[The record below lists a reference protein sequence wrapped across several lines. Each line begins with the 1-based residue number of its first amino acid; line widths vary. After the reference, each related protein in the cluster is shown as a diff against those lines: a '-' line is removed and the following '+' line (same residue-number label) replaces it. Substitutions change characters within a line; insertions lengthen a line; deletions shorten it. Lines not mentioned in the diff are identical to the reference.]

1 MEPELEGMELGLE
14 QIKDKIKAIIREDM
28 GVEVED
34 TSMVLSTYNIDS
46 LDILEIVMSVEEE
59 FSIEIPDEETDKL
72 NTVDDI
78 ANYVHSHQS

>member
-28 GVEVED
+28 GIEVED

-46 LDILEIVMSVEEE
+46 LDMVEITMQLEEA
-59 FSIEIPDEETDKL
+59 FKIEITDEETDKF

-78 ANYVHSHQS
+78 ANYIHGRLQ

>member
-34 TSMVLSTYNIDS
+34 TTMVLSTYNIDS
-46 LDILEIVMSVEEE
+46 LDIAEITMQLEEA
-59 FSIEIPDEETDKL
+59 FKIEIPEF

-78 ANYVHSHQS
+78 ANYIHGRLQ

>member
-1 MEPELEGMELGLE
+1 MELEV
-14 QIKDKIKAIIREDM
+14 IKTKVVGIICDDL

-59 FSIEIPDEETDKL
+59 FSIEIPDEETDKF

-78 ANYVHSHQS
+78 ANYVHSRQS